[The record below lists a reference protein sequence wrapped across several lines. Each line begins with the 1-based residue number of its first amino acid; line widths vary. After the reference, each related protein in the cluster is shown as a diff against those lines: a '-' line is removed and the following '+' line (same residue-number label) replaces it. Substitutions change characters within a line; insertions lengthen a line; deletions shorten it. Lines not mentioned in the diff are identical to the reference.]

1 MIKSLSIRNIATF
14 NNDGININNL
24 KQINIIYG
32 ANGSGKSTI
41 GKALANIES
50 YDQSSISWENDRP
63 MEVLAYNKE
72 FCKNNFL
79 EQMPGVFT
87 LGEASTAALAEI
99 ERKQEELQK
108 ITNNG
113 LNYKSEIDKQ
123 ETAMQTESKTFSEF
137 AWSNIF
143 KKYEQW
149 FSKST
154 LGAGTKD
161 RFTEKLLTAYQHE
174 HSKPL
179 PIDELKKRASVLL
192 IQQPLRIE
200 PYILIDNNTLLSIE
214 VDTIWEKIIIGK
226 QDIDIAK
233 LISKLKNSDWV
244 SQGVKY
250 IEDGSDVCPFCQ
262 QHTITDAFRVKINGF
277 FDEIYKQDISKVNKR
292 CEEYKNAVDVLTNSL
307 EHLIET
313 QKKQEK
319 FLVNFT
325 NLDSILF
332 ALKATFSQNL
342 ELISL
347 KQKEPSRIIT
357 LTNTTDIIR
366 AFNAELTKINILIN
380 EHNYFVDNF
389 TKEKSILINEIWKFF
404 ASEYDATIARHLH
417 TVNAIYSAIENLKR
431 KRNETVEKYKTV
443 KKEIVNLENSVTSVT
458 PTVNEINRL
467 LKGYGFTNFQIQEVK
482 DNKNHYQ
489 IVRENG
495 ETAKT
500 TLSEGETTFITFL
513 YYMQL
518 IKGSFHPNGITT
530 DRVLVID
537 DPVSSLDSGV
547 LFVVSTLLR
556 DVFTDIHTGKGTIK
570 QVILLPQI

>member
-87 LGEASTAALAEI
+87 LGEAGTAALAEI

-313 QKKQEK
+313 QK
-319 FLVNFT
+319 N
-325 NLDSILF
+325 
-332 ALKATFSQNL
+332 
-342 ELISL
+342 
-347 KQKEPSRIIT
+347 
-357 LTNTTDIIR
+357 
-366 AFNAELTKINILIN
+366 
-380 EHNYFVDNF
+380 
-389 TKEKSILINEIWKFF
+389 
-404 ASEYDATIARHLH
+404 
-417 TVNAIYSAIENLKR
+417 
-431 KRNETVEKYKTV
+431 
-443 KKEIVNLENSVTSVT
+443 KKNS
-458 PTVNEINRL
+458 
-467 LKGYGFTNFQIQEVK
+467 
-482 DNKNHYQ
+482 
-489 IVRENG
+489 
-495 ETAKT
+495 
-500 TLSEGETTFITFL
+500 
-513 YYMQL
+513 
-518 IKGSFHPNGITT
+518 
-530 DRVLVID
+530 
-537 DPVSSLDSGV
+537 
-547 LFVVSTLLR
+547 
-556 DVFTDIHTGKGTIK
+556 
-570 QVILLPQI
+570 

>member
-570 QVILLPQI
+570 Q

>member
-366 AFNAELTKINILIN
+366 AFNVELTKINSLIN

-431 KRNETVEKYKTV
+431 KRNETVEKYKTS
-443 KKEIVNLENSVTSVT
+443 NPQLSSSASFL
-458 PTVNEINRL
+458 RL
-467 LKGYGFTNFQIQEVK
+467 N
-482 DNKNHYQ
+482 
-489 IVRENG
+489 
-495 ETAKT
+495 
-500 TLSEGETTFITFL
+500 
-513 YYMQL
+513 
-518 IKGSFHPNGITT
+518 
-530 DRVLVID
+530 VL
-537 DPVSSLDSGV
+537 SSLN
-547 LFVVSTLLR
+547 
-556 DVFTDIHTGKGTIK
+556 
-570 QVILLPQI
+570 

>member
-87 LGEASTAALAEI
+87 LGEAGTAALAEI

>member
-87 LGEASTAALAEI
+87 LGEAGTAALAEI

-547 LFVVSTLLR
+547 LFV
-556 DVFTDIHTGKGTIK
+556 
-570 QVILLPQI
+570 PY

>member
-41 GKALANIES
+41 GKAIANIES
-50 YDQSSISWENDRP
+50 YDQSSISWENERP

-123 ETAMQTESKTFSEF
+123 EIAIQTENKTFSEF
-137 AWSNIF
+137 AWNNIL
-143 KKYEQW
+143 KKYERW

-154 LGAGTKD
+154 IGAGTKD
-161 RFTEKLLTAYQHE
+161 RFIEKLLTAYQHE

-192 IQQPLRIE
+192 AQQPLRIE
-200 PYILIDNNTLLSIE
+200 PYILIDNNILVSIE

-233 LISKLKNSDWV
+233 LISELKNSDWV
-244 SQGVKY
+244 NQGVKY
-250 IEDGSDVCPFCQ
+250 MKDGSDICPFCQ
-262 QHTITDAFRVKINGF
+262 QHTITDTFRVKINGF
-277 FDEIYKQDISKVNKR
+277 FDEVYKQDISKVNKR
-292 CEEYKNAVDVLTNSL
+292 FEEYKNAVDILTNSL

-319 FLVNFT
+319 FIVNFT
-325 NLDSILF
+325 HLDSILF

-342 ELISL
+342 ELIAL
-347 KQKEPSRIIT
+347 KQKEPSRVIT

-366 AFNAELTKINILIN
+366 SFNAELT
-380 EHNYFVDNF
+380 
-389 TKEKSILINEIWKFF
+389 
-404 ASEYDATIARHLH
+404 
-417 TVNAIYSAIENLKR
+417 
-431 KRNETVEKYKTV
+431 
-443 KKEIVNLENSVTSVT
+443 
-458 PTVNEINRL
+458 
-467 LKGYGFTNFQIQEVK
+467 
-482 DNKNHYQ
+482 
-489 IVRENG
+489 
-495 ETAKT
+495 
-500 TLSEGETTFITFL
+500 
-513 YYMQL
+513 
-518 IKGSFHPNGITT
+518 
-530 DRVLVID
+530 
-537 DPVSSLDSGV
+537 
-547 LFVVSTLLR
+547 VVSTLLR
-556 DVFTDIHTGKGTIK
+556 DVFTDIHTRKGAIK
-570 QVILLPQI
+570 QVILLTHNVYFHKEIAFLDKHCKWRNNVKYLVLRKRDNVSSIQDYGEQNPIKSSYELLWTELRSKSQHSCVVIQNIMRRIIENYFLILGGISPEVILEKFNNYEERAVCRSLLSWVNDGSHSLPDDLFVEISDDQLNRNMAVFKDIFYKMGQEAHYEMMMQMKEKEDESCINNV